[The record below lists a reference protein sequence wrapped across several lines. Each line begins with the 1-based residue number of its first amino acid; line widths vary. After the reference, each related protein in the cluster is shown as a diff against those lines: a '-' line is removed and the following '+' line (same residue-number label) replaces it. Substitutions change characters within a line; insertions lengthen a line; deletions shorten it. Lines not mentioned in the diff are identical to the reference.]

1 MEEKIFHAT
10 SGDNGLWL
18 CENHHKLFDEH
29 MISFNHNGDL
39 LLSDVLTKEAHR
51 FIDEITL
58 NSKLPDFILTDYFLE
73 YLWHREQTA
82 I

>member
-1 MEEKIFHAT
+1 
-10 SGDNGLWL
+10 
-18 CENHHKLFDEH
+18 
-29 MISFNHNGDL
+29 MISFNHNGGL

-58 NSKLPDFILTDYFLE
+58 NSKLPDFILTDHFLE